1 MQKAISQSTIIDTQ
15 PIQLHVMH
23 SWGGGLERWVQDYC
37 RTDKKRINIV
47 LKSIGIPGIPGQ
59 RIALY
64 RHIDDPEPVRFWDLK
79 FSIYSTSITSIEYC
93 EILEE
98 IIIDFQVNAILVSSL
113 IGHTLDVLNVGI
125 KTIIICHDYYPF
137 CPAINIYFDQ
147 ICIECQEKDLQ
158 SCFKENK
165 YNRFFPNVSAS
176 SWPPIRTIFLELI
189 RRNKIVLV
197 TPSESVKNNLVKLE
211 NQFQSLDFFTIT
223 HGVDSSKLLPI
234 EVNHVYR
241 EEKKLKILILGS
253 LAMHKGLELFQE
265 IYQDILKSADIFLL
279 GCGEEGLLFSGISGI
294 KIVAKSYSLSE
305 LPTKVK
311 EISPD
316 LSLLLSVWPETFSY
330 TLSELMLL
338 AIPTIATKIGSFE
351 ERIEEGKNGF
361 LVEPYK
367 DNILEKTRNLYH
379 QRGLLEQVA
388 NYLKSYSHK
397 SLQEMVDSYH
407 NLVTIETPTQIK
419 LSKELNF
426 MIMYQSELER
436 VQHQLSQI
444 EELQQRIIAMESSKF
459 WKIRKLWFK
468 LKRMIGIPVNE

>member
-1 MQKAISQSTIIDTQ
+1 MQKAISQSTIYTQ
-15 PIQLHVMH
+15 SVQLHVMH
-23 SWGGGLERWVQDYC
+23 SWGGGLERWVQNYC

-59 RIALY
+59 IIALY
-64 RHIDDPEPVRFWDLK
+64 RHIDDPEPVRFWQLK
-79 FSIYSTSITSIEYC
+79 FPIYSTSITSIEYC

-98 IIIDFQVNAILVSSL
+98 ILIDFNLNAILVSSL
-113 IGHTLDVLNVGI
+113 IGHTLDVLNIGI

-137 CPAINIYFDQ
+137 CPAINIYFNQ
-147 ICIECQEKDLQ
+147 ICVECKEKNLQ

-176 SWPPIRTIFLELI
+176 SWTPIRTIFLELI
-189 RRNKIVLV
+189 ERNKIVLV
-197 TPSESVKNNLVKLE
+197 NPSESVKKNLVKLE
-211 NQFQSLDFFTIT
+211 NKFKYLDFFTIT
-223 HGVDSSKLLPI
+223 HGVDRSKFLPI
-234 EVNHVYR
+234 EVNHVDR
-241 EEKKLKILILGS
+241 KGKRLKIMILGS
-253 LAMHKGLELFQE
+253 LAIHKGLELFQE
-265 IYQDILKSADIFLL
+265 IHQDLLKIADIFLL

-294 KIVAKSYSLSE
+294 KIIAKSYSLSE
-305 LPTKVK
+305 LPIKVK

-338 AIPTIATKIGSFE
+338 GIPTIATKIGSFE

-367 DNILEKTRNLYH
+367 DTILEKINKLYH
-379 QRGLLEQVA
+379 QRELLKQAA

-397 SLQEMVDSYH
+397 SLQEMVDDYH
-407 NLVTIETPTQIK
+407 NLVTIEDSIQIK
-419 LSKELNF
+419 LSRELNF

-436 VQHQLSQI
+436 VQYQLSQI
-444 EELQQRIIAMESSKF
+444 EKLQQKIIAMESSKF
-459 WKIRKLWFK
+459 WKMRKLWFK